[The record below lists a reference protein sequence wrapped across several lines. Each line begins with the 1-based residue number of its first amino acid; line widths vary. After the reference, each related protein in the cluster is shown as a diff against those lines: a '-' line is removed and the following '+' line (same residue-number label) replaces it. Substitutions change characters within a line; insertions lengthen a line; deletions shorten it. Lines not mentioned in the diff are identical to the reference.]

1 MTNLPFTCEQF
12 DAALSDF
19 LENALDADDRAA
31 LDSHASTC
39 DRCRALLGEL
49 SAITT
54 QAAALPNLEP
64 SRDLWPAIAQR
75 ITAPVVALPDTVA
88 RRAGR
93 HSVRQPVRP
102 WFLAPAALA
111 AAAAVLIAV
120 TASVTLVATRSGRP
134 SARPSL
140 VAANTPAPAA
150 QPADAQV
157 DIPAPAPRVA
167 NASAIRP
174 NAVPVQEVYA
184 REIAELDSIAR
195 DRRSNLDTST
205 VAVIEK
211 NLHIIDQAIAQ
222 SRAAL
227 ARDPNSGFLHHQL
240 NDALNQKISLLRT
253 VALLPART

>member
-1 MTNLPFTCEQF
+1 MTNRPFTCEQF
-12 DAALSDF
+12 DASLSEY
-19 LENALDADDRAA
+19 LESALDPAERTA
-31 LDSHASTC
+31 LESHAATC
-39 DRCRALLGEL
+39 GRCRALLAEL

-54 QAAALPNLEP
+54 EAAALADLEP

-75 ITAPVVALPDTVA
+75 ISAPVVALPNAAV
-88 RRAGR
+88 RRE
-93 HSVRQPVRP
+93 RQTSVRP
-102 WFLAPAALA
+102 WYLAPASLA
-111 AAAAVLIAV
+111 AAAAVLIAA
-120 TASVTLVATRSGRP
+120 TASVTVLATRSGRAP
-134 SARPSL
+134 APIGR
-140 VAANTPAPAA
+140 VAANNPVPAA
-150 QPADAQV
+150 QPIDSQI
-157 DIPAPAPRVA
+157 DIPAPAPRVT
-167 NASAIRP
+167 NASAFRS

-184 REIAELDSIAR
+184 REIAELDSIVR
-195 DRRSNLDTST
+195 DRRSHLDSST